1 MLVFVTP
8 KRSEEHLV
16 PYSYRTRATIVS
28 ENIFDSRV
36 TDDIRTLQQN
46 DVAVLGKRHT
56 REDADYCLRHDIKY
70 IVDVADDKF
79 AMFKHWYHTIP
90 KAIAVTTTCQHLRTV
105 ILDEVGKG
113 SVIIPDPTERK
124 RGVPKFEVKETMKAF
139 YYGAEGNYRKID
151 WLRVKSTLNSVRKTR
166 VDIMTNKSED
176 PPKAYKYL
184 NRYGQFWLTP
194 EDRIALQKEGV
205 KEYNSLINWN
215 FDKQEQLVNES
226 DFVLLPVTSD
236 RESRSKGNNRPIDA
250 LQQGRIVLTNPGIKS
265 YEDLKKYLYIG
276 DFYTTYKLMLENPE
290 EVISKITNA
299 QTYINEHYTP
309 KAIVLKWKR
318 VYDRLHK

>member
-56 REDADYCLRHDIKY
+56 REDAEYCIKHDIKY

-205 KEYNSLINWN
+205 KEYTSLINWN

-309 KAIVLKWKR
+309 KAIGLKWKR